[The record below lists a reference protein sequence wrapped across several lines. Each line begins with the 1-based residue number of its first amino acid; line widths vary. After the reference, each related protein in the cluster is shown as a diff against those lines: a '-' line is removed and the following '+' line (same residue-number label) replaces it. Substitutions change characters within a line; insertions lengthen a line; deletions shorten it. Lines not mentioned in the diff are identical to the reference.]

1 MKNLISS
8 FISLFIVLGLV
19 PTDTFAD
26 DKNYDFYYQDFL
38 VSAYYSPLPGQT
50 RYLRKNYEA
59 EIRLN
64 GRGTNGA
71 DGTEVYMG
79 MLAAPKSYGFGTHI
93 DLPGLGVG
101 SVHDR
106 GGAIKEKQNYHRIDV
121 WMGHGDIGLSRA
133 LNWGMRYITGKV
145 YFEKNIMADNLDYT
159 VIAANAPTVAK
170 KKQVQQKVQV
180 ISKNLSP
187 GMVDTQV
194 VKLKEVLKE
203 LGYYSFET
211 QNNFYGPELSAA
223 LIRFQ
228 KDKNIISNTQSYG
241 AGYLGLKTRE
251 ALNASV
257 AEKNVAVSSP
267 QEKKETQ
274 KLTIQSGIGK
284 SSSADDVRKLQT
296 MLAGLGY
303 FNGALDGVY
312 SEDLVASVFA
322 FQKDNN
328 VVSSPT
334 QAGAGYFG
342 PKTKKALSLAL
353 EKRQERLKNFPVSKS
368 QILEGEKKEVKNKV
382 AVLPQSIS
390 FPRTKSA
397 TFVPSSVIADVGEGS

>member
-8 FISLFIVLGLV
+8 LVSLFIVLGLI
-19 PTDTFAD
+19 PNNSFAD
-26 DKNYDFYYQDFL
+26 EQNYDFYYQDFL
-38 VSAYYSPLPGQT
+38 VSAYYSPLPNQT
-50 RYLRKNYEA
+50 RYLRGNYEA

-79 MLAAPKSYGFGTHI
+79 MLAAPKSYSFGTHI

-159 VIAANAPTVAK
+159 VIAANAPSVAK

-187 GMVDTQV
+187 GVVDTQV

-228 KDKNIISNTQSYG
+228 KDKNIISNAQSYG

-257 AEKNVAVSSP
+257 AEKNVAVSTP
-267 QEKKETQ
+267 QEKKEVQ
-274 KLTIQSGIGK
+274 KLTIQSGVGK
-284 SSSADDVRKLQT
+284 SSSSSDIQKLQT

-303 FNGALDGVY
+303 FEGKLNGVY
-312 SEDLVASVFA
+312 SEDLIASVFA

-334 QAGAGYFG
+334 QAGAGHFG
-342 PKTKKALSLAL
+342 PKTQKALSLAL
-353 EKRQERLKNFPVSKS
+353 SKRQERLKNFPVSKS
-368 QILEGEKKEVKNKV
+368 QIIEGEKKEVKNKV
-382 AVLPQSIS
+382 AVLPQAHS
-390 FPRTKSA
+390 FPQTKSA
-397 TFVPSSVIADVGEGS
+397 TFIPSSVIADVGEGS